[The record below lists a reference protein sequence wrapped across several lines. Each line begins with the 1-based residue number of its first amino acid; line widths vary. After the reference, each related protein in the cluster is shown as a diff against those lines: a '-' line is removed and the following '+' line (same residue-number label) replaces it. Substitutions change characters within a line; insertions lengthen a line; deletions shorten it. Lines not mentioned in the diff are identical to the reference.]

1 LQTHAQQANQ
11 NVLLV
16 RNACDYDHFAHVR
29 TASGSDRANQT
40 SNERPVIGYYGA
52 IADWFDSKLVADLA
66 ERRPDWDFVL
76 VGSTFSAD
84 IKRLSKLPNVSL
96 PGEKHYAEIP
106 DWVGKFDV
114 VIIPFKRTPLTE
126 STNPVKAYEVL
137 AAGKPIVSVPIPEM
151 RALSRFV
158 RLASDAKE
166 FEHEVSAALAENEP
180 KLIAARR
187 AFAKENTW
195 EQRYESLASG
205 VAHVFPKASI
215 IVVTYNNLELN
226 RLCLES
232 IYARTEW
239 PNFEVIVVDNHST
252 DGSRE
257 YLKEVEKNF
266 TNLRVTLNESN
277 LGFAAANNIG
287 LRLADGDY
295 LVLLNN
301 DTIVTRGWLSTLIRH
316 LHADASIGLIGPVT
330 NTIGNEA
337 KVNVGY
343 TNPEDMPAWAAD
355 FVREHDGQ
363 VFSIPMLAMFC
374 LAMRREVFESVGLLD
389 EQFGIGLFEDDDYA
403 HRVKINGLQVVCA
416 ADAFVHH
423 FGQAA
428 FKKLVANGQYQEL
441 FDENRRRY
449 ERKWNIEWVPHQYA
463 QRDGT

>member
-1 LQTHAQQANQ
+1 
-11 NVLLV
+11 
-16 RNACDYDHFAHVR
+16 
-29 TASGSDRANQT
+29 
-40 SNERPVIGYYGA
+40 
-52 IADWFDSKLVADLA
+52 
-66 ERRPDWDFVL
+66 
-76 VGSTFSAD
+76 
-84 IKRLSKLPNVSL
+84 
-96 PGEKHYAEIP
+96 
-106 DWVGKFDV
+106 DV

-126 STNPVKAYEVL
+126 STNPVKAYEIL

-166 FEHEVSAALAENEP
+166 FEQEVSAALAENEP
-180 KLIAARR
+180 KLVEARR

-195 EQRYESLASG
+195 KQRYAVLAPA
-205 VAHVFPKASI
+205 VREAFQKASI

-239 PNFEVIVVDNHST
+239 PNFEVIVVDNNST
-252 DGSRE
+252 DGTRE
-257 YLKEVEKNF
+257 YLKEAEENF
-266 TNLRVTLNESN
+266 PNLRVVLNDSN

-287 LRLADGDY
+287 LRQATGDY

-316 LHADASIGLIGPVT
+316 LQADVSIGLIGPVT
-330 NTIGNEA
+330 NNIGNEA
-337 KVNVGY
+337 KVDVGY
-343 TNPEDMPAWAAD
+343 SDPEDMPAWAAS

-374 LAMRREVFESVGLLD
+374 LAMRRDVFEKVGWLD
-389 EQFGIGLFEDDDYA
+389 EQFGIGLFEDDDYT
-403 HRVKINGLQVVCA
+403 HRVKTNGFRIVCA

-428 FKKLVANGQYQEL
+428 FKKLVANGEYQEL

-463 QRDGT
+463 QTNN